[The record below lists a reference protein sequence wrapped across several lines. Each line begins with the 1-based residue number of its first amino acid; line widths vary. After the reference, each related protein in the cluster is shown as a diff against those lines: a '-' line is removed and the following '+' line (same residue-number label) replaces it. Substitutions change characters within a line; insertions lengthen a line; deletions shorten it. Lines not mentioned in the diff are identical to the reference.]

1 VNKPGK
7 KQTLITAWGRF
18 VLGVF
23 VFAWLNATAQP
34 CLMAMNLPAQADAM
48 SSHVMHG
55 MDQVEQRA
63 NDHAVANKRCAH
75 CPPTG
80 TMNHESLCA
89 TLQAADCDDLP
100 QSTIDARQDKL
111 KLKDVPGLFAIAH
124 APPVP
129 LVPPLPIAP
138 RQPYEKCLH
147 FRAGPSLS
155 ILNCVFLI

>member
-1 VNKPGK
+1 MNKPHK

-18 VLGVF
+18 ALSVF

-34 CLMAMNLPAQADAM
+34 CLMAMNLPAQAVAM

-55 MDQVEQRA
+55 MDQVDRRS
-63 NDHAVANKRCAH
+63 NDDAVPDKRCAH

-80 TMNHESLCA
+80 AMNHEYPCA
-89 TLQAADCDDLP
+89 ELQPADCNDLP

-129 LVPPLPIAP
+129 LVPPPTIVP
-138 RQPYEKCLH
+138 PQPYGKCLH
-147 FRAGPSLS
+147 FPAEPSLT

>member
-1 VNKPGK
+1 VIKPGK

-18 VLGVF
+18 VLSVF

-55 MDQVEQRA
+55 MDQVEQHA
-63 NDHAVANKRCAH
+63 NEPEVTNKRCAH
-75 CPPTG
+75 CPPMG
-80 TMNHESLCA
+80 AMNHGSPCA
-89 TLQAADCDDLP
+89 ALQAADCDDLP

-111 KLKDVPGLFAIAH
+111 KLKNVPGLFAIVH

-138 RQPYEKCLH
+138 RQPYEECLA
-147 FRAGPSLS
+147 FPAGPSLS